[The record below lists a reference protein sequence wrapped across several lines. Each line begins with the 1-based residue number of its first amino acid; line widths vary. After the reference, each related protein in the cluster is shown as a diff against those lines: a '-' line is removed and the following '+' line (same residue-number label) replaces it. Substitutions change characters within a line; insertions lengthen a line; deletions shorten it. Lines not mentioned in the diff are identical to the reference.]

1 VEEDLLLQGGGVQGP
16 LRTNTAGTAGSATV
30 SGTVVTSGTFK
41 DSAGATQNVT
51 SNTSGPTGVFN
62 SSGNGATGSNNGN
75 CGGDNCQIA
84 GSNGAASYAW
94 KYRWRSWII
103 FNWWRSRS

>member
-1 VEEDLLLQGGGVQGP
+1 LVQPDQELLLLYQVFCRIFIYINRWRRSKSAASGGVQGP

-41 DSAGATQNVT
+41 DSVGVTQNVT

-62 SSGNGATGSNNGN
+62 SSGNGATGS
-75 CGGDNCQIA
+75 
-84 GSNGAASYAW
+84 
-94 KYRWRSWII
+94 K
-103 FNWWRSRS
+103 